1 MNHAFHLSH
10 HIAMPLTELA
20 VLGCPMALRRPFF
33 AEQTMG
39 SLEPAKNRSTHS
51 KGHPR
56 QPLVL
61 LDSKSQPDVT
71 VQYSCGCPGPFSA
84 CAKGRELKNAGTAK
98 MQRLEGPTFSQVR
111 PFRGPQQDPILV
123 LLGWLE
129 A

>member
-71 VQYSCGCPGPFSA
+71 VQYSRFWLWVPGAFA
-84 CAKGRELKNAGTAK
+84 AFAKGRELKCRHCENAKAERPDIF
-98 MQRLEGPTFSQVR
+98 QIR

-123 LLGWLE
+123 LLGWL
-129 A
+129 

>member
-1 MNHAFHLSH
+1 MHFHLSH
-10 HIAMPLTELA
+10 NIAMPLTELV

-71 VQYSCGCPGPFSA
+71 VQYSRFWLWVPRSFRRFCE
-84 CAKGRELKNAGTAK
+84 RAGIEK
-98 MQRLEGPTFSQVR
+98 
-111 PFRGPQQDPILV
+111 
-123 LLGWLE
+123 
-129 A
+129 